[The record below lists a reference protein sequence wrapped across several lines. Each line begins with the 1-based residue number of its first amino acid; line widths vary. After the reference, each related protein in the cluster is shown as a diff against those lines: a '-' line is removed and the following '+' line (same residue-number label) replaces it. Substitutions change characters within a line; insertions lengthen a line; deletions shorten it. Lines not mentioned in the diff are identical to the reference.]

1 MRHLLFVLCT
11 VLCIITSK
19 AADLSLKLD
28 MSNSIPANEA
38 SYASLSKINMVFDLS
53 GVDMG
58 DYSLENC
65 GIEATMSATRLIS
78 LYKGNP
84 TDGELLTTIRKN
96 VMKTGDDFKTGN
108 SIELSFDK
116 EYVLEPN
123 QLYTL
128 HIAQQTFR
136 LTPVDAK
143 VYWYIPETAIRFYG
157 KEASSSELVLTGQ
170 NPSVDNPI
178 SELNVLSLT
187 FNSNVKLS
195 SEPIATLKDG
205 EETLSTGVLAID
217 ENNQNVVLADFG
229 SQTLYVSH
237 KYTVEIPAGTIFSSD
252 GQVSFRDLQINLE
265 GGSFKYFSYG
275 RIHPKNNSEL
285 SYLTDITVPVVCDDG
300 LALGRAKAPKAYL
313 YKGESTKAIGEYQCV
328 MGDDGKSWMIPVWNF
343 SLEPASQ
350 YSVVLT
356 KDQHKLWSLT
366 DTGVWRE
373 VADTSNPELVLTY
386 TTPAELEKP
395 LKISLSG
402 STPTNM
408 EACERIDNVVLN
420 LTRYEFEGNTYDIY
434 LANENPMAIFS
445 DGTTETSIPVLF
457 KNGNLSA
464 TVAVNRP
471 LDAGKEYTLKI
482 PANTF
487 IPNVNENLAAVAGN
501 DEILL
506 TVTGKAAP
514 FAEFVSLSYT
524 VDGEVTLKT
533 MVEKGK
539 PVTVAV
545 TVPEGRQ
552 IESVTLD
559 GTPLSGVMDVYTIPA
574 LAEDAG
580 VLVTLVPLVEPD
592 PVYHNVTLS
601 LDNAAA
607 QTSAVEEGKTVSF
620 QLTPVDDLWK
630 VESVE
635 NATLDEASGMYV
647 TEPVKADIEVKA
659 TFALVN
665 PVDFNFTTEVEE
677 VPEGCAYS
685 VRSEG
690 EMLIIE
696 GVTAGDNIRIY
707 TTGGTLIAD
716 KTVPADM
723 SVAAMNLAPGIYIV
737 AINNTTLKIRH

>member
-1 MRHLLFVLCT
+1 MKQLSLQQSRIRLHTIGHGGTATVTGTGTPNPSVARNKNRFSHWAFRVAVLLVVLFNG
-11 VLCIITSK
+11 LMISK

-38 SYASLSKINMVFDLS
+38 SYASLSKINMVFDFS
-53 GVDMG
+53 DVDMG

-78 LYKGNP
+78 LYKGTP

-128 HIAQQTFR
+128 HIAKQTFR

-143 VYWYIPETAIRFYG
+143 VYWYLPETTISFYG

-237 KYTVEIPAGTIFSSD
+237 KYTVEIPTGTIFSSD

-313 YKGESTKAIGEYQCV
+313 YKGESTEAIGEYLCE

-343 SLEPASQ
+343 SLEPSTQ
-350 YSVVLT
+350 YRVVLP

-395 LKISLSG
+395 VKISLSG

-420 LTRYEFEGNTYDIY
+420 LARYEFEGNAYDIY
-434 LANENPMAIFS
+434 LANKNPMAIFS
-445 DGTTETSIPVLF
+445 DGTTETSIPVSF
-457 KNGNLSA
+457 KNGSLSA

-471 LDAGKEYTLKI
+471 LDSGKEYTLKI

-501 DEILL
+501 DEILI

-514 FAEFVSLSYT
+514 ATEYVTVTYTIEGVSAMRH
-524 VDGEVTLKT
+524 E
-533 MVEKGK
+533 VEKGK
-539 PVTVAV
+539 A
-545 TVPEGRQ
+545 
-552 IESVTLD
+552 
-559 GTPLSGVMDVYTIPA
+559 
-574 LAEDAG
+574 
-580 VLVTLVPLVEPD
+580 
-592 PVYHNVTLS
+592 
-601 LDNAAA
+601 
-607 QTSAVEEGKTVSF
+607 VSF
-620 QLTPVDDLWK
+620 TLTPADELWT
-630 VESVE
+630 VGNVE
-635 NATLDEASGMYV
+635 NATLDEGSGKYV
-647 TEPVKADIEVKA
+647 TAPLEADHEVKA
-659 TFALVN
+659 SFALVN
-665 PVDFNFTTEVEE
+665 PVEFDFTTEVDEI
-677 VPEGCAYS
+677 
-685 VRSEG
+685 EG
-690 EMLIIE
+690 ELAHSIYSDGNNLVVN
-696 GVTAGDNIRIY
+696 GVKGGDRIRVYTTAGA
-707 TTGGTLIAD
+707 LMAD
-716 KTVPADM
+716 KTVPEGMDTASISLDHG
-723 SVAAMNLAPGIYIV
+723 VYIV
-737 AINNTTLKIRH
+737 AVNTHVYKARH